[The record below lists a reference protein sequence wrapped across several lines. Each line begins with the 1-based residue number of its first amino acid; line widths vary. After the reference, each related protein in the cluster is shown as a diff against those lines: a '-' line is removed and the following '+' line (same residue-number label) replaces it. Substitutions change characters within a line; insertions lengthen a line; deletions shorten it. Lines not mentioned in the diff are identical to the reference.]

1 MDDVITALRE
11 AADTDIS
18 VPCDAILVRAR
29 RLRRRRYTAIGACA
43 TLVSVLAFAGLQSL
57 RPTTVVVSGRVR
69 LAVPA
74 IGQTDA
80 EFLDDGSP
88 VFVVHHRDGTI
99 SVVSALSTHRPW
111 GVGAVIGWCA
121 RARDFEDWSHGSV
134 WDETGAK
141 VAGPAPGGL
150 ETYPILKVDG
160 DSVEV
165 DDVVNA
171 GLPPGSPPGR
181 SRSGPQCYNEGGQ
194 GTNVVPD
201 FASRPTYEFGDAL
214 RTQPSGLVVLRD
226 VVLRYDHKGVRA
238 CDLRQSSCVP
248 VENSMPYDRAPFAI
262 RISRTFARVDGSQLS
277 NVATI
282 R

>member
-18 VPCDAILVRAR
+18 VPCDAILGRAR

-43 TLVSVLAFAGLQSL
+43 ALVSMLAFAALQLS

-80 EFLDDGSP
+80 QFLDDGSP
-88 VFVVHHRDGTI
+88 VFVVHQSDGTI

-111 GVGAVIGWCA
+111 GVGTVIGWCA

-141 VAGPAPGGL
+141 VGGPAPSGL

-165 DDVVNA
+165 DNLVNA

-181 SRSGPQCYNEGGQ
+181 SRSGPECYGRVGP
-194 GTNVVPD
+194 GTNIVPD
-201 FASRPTYEFGDAL
+201 YAGRPTYGLGDAL

-226 VVLRYDHKGVRA
+226 VVLRYNHDGVRA

-248 VENSMPYDRAPFAI
+248 VENSVPYDRAPFTV
-262 RISRTFARVDGSQLS
+262 RIFRMLARVDGSQLS